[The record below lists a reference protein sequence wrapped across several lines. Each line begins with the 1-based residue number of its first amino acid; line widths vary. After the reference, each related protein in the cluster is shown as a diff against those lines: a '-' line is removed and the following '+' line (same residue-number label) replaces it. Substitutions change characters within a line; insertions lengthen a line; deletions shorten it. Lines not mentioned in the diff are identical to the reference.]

1 MPDINSSDV
10 LKLTCLAPLHRVLG
24 AKMVP
29 FAGYSMP
36 VQFPHGV
43 LKEHLQT
50 RSSAGLFDVSH
61 MGQADLIGDD
71 VDVALE
77 ELVPGEV
84 CGLKPGYIRY
94 TQLLNESGGIVDDLM
109 VTRPLDGRG
118 KRLHLVVNGACKDK
132 DYEYIQYKLS
142 GRVALERKDGHA
154 LLALQGPKARA
165 VLEALDPD
173 CTVMPFM
180 SCRSTLLN
188 GVECVV
194 SRCGYTGEDGFE
206 ISIPEAAASAIA
218 EALIDHPDVEPVGLG
233 ARDSLRLESGLC
245 LYGHDIDET
254 TSPIEADL
262 AWSISK
268 RRRIEGG
275 FPGGK
280 RILTE
285 LHAGPLRKRVG
296 LKTVGRTLTREG
308 TIIESPDGEEVGRV
322 TSGGFGPTVEGP
334 IAMGYVTSDFAA
346 VGTRLHLIVRGKVVE
361 ADVVTMPFVPHSY
374 FRGAK

>member
-1 MPDINSSDV
+1 
-10 LKLTCLAPLHRVLG
+10 
-24 AKMVP
+24 MVP
-29 FAGYSMP
+29 FAGYNMP
-36 VQFPHGV
+36 VQFPQGV
-43 LKEHLQT
+43 LREHLHT

-84 CGLKPGYIRY
+84 CGLKPGHIRY
-94 TQLLNESGGIVDDLM
+94 TQLLNDSGGIVDDLM
-109 VTRPLDGRG
+109 VTRPLEGRG
-118 KRLHLVVNGACKDK
+118 KRLHLVVNSACKDK
-132 DYEYIQYKLS
+132 DYEYMQYKLS
-142 GRVALERKDGHA
+142 GRVALERKDGNA
-154 LLALQGPKARA
+154 LLALQGPKAA
-165 VLEALDPD
+165 TVLAALDPD
-173 CTVMPFM
+173 CIVMPFM
-180 SCRSTLLN
+180 SCRPALLN
-188 GVECVV
+188 GVECIV

-218 EALIDHPDVEPVGLG
+218 EALIDHPYVEPVGLG

-275 FPGGK
+275 FPGDK

-285 LHAGPLRKRVG
+285 LHAGPLRKRIG
-296 LKTVGRTLTREG
+296 LKTVGRTPAREG
-308 TIIESPDGEEVGRV
+308 TIIESPDGAEVGRV
-322 TSGGFGPTVEGP
+322 TSGGFGPTIEGP
-334 IAMGYVTSDFAA
+334 IAMGYVSSDFAGL
-346 VGTRLHLIVRGKVVE
+346 GTRLHLIVRGKVVE
-361 ADVVTMPFVPHSY
+361 ADVVTMPFVPHCY